1 MGTPHGII
9 LNVLWVWVV
18 SYHFHV
24 AVYQNPP
31 KFPPAKCFPCTAR
44 KSLSRVS
51 SNTCFWN
58 GLDRQEVAPPQNFI
72 AASRTPPWLASE
84 WGCRGRRL
92 SRPRRSPGRRH
103 GSLLCHPEERMRAP
117 DQVWPARGGQKAE
130 RLP

>member
-9 LNVLWVWVV
+9 INVLWVWVV

-51 SNTCFWN
+51 SNTRFWN
-58 GLDRQEVAPPQNFI
+58 TRVFSPNVIRAH
-72 AASRTPPWLASE
+72 AAAGHSDSSTPGHGKP
-84 WGCRGRRL
+84 RGREL
-92 SRPRRSPGRRH
+92 
-103 GSLLCHPEERMRAP
+103 RAP
-117 DQVWPARGGQKAE
+117 CRNQACPARGGPIRLLKGEKAGE
-130 RLP
+130 GL

>member
-9 LNVLWVWVV
+9 INVLWVWVV

-51 SNTCFWN
+51 SNTRFWN
-58 GLDRQEVAPPQNFI
+58 TQGTIRRMASHNLKEREFRVPTRDGWENQTAGSVAG
-72 AASRTPPWLASE
+72 ATEYWAGA
-84 WGCRGRRL
+84 RRL
-92 SRPRRSPGRRH
+92 
-103 GSLLCHPEERMRAP
+103 
-117 DQVWPARGGQKAE
+117 W
-130 RLP
+130 